1 MPPATSPSLF
11 PDVELLLLHFL
22 AGQVPAQAALAGARL
37 VTDLPLITAG
47 MTGLWVRVNRVS
59 GETHSRFTD
68 QPVVDLD
75 VYSFDRDAAWL
86 AARTVQNLLL
96 WQLRGTSTPDG
107 TVQNVTDII
116 GPRWLPDIN
125 QDISRVGLTCELY
138 TRVLPSRA
146 S

>member
-1 MPPATSPSLF
+1 MPPATSPPLF
-11 PDVELLLLHFL
+11 PDAELLLLHFL
-22 AGQVPAQAALAGARL
+22 QGQVAAQAGLTGARI
-37 VTDLPLITAG
+37 VTDLPYIPPGAAG
-47 MTGLWVRVNRVS
+47 SWIRVNRVS
-59 GETHSRFTD
+59 GETHNRFTD
-68 QPVVDLD
+68 VPVIDVD
-75 VYSFDRDAAWL
+75 VYSFSRDAAWL

-96 WQLRGTSTPDG
+96 WQLRGLTTPDG